1 MSPDEYVPA
10 KVFTVDEANAR
21 LPLVRVIVKDL
32 MQLAAEVTDRKDRLG
47 MLARGKSSSSADVY
61 QAEVDQ
67 IEQELEKD
75 TEKLNGYLQEL
86 LELGV
91 EPKSALDG
99 LVDFPAMIDGKLAY
113 LCWKFDEPE
122 VLYWHALDAGFAGR
136 QSLTADSVAGPDVSD
151 GMLDI

>member
-1 MSPDEYVPA
+1 MSPDEYAPT

-21 LPLVRVIVKDL
+21 LPLVRVIVQDL
-32 MQLAAEVTDRKDRLG
+32 MRLAAEVTDRKDRLN
-47 MLARGKSSSSADVY
+47 MLARGRSSSSSDVY

-75 TEKLNGYLQEL
+75 TERLNEYLHEL
-86 LELGV
+86 LDLGV
-91 EPKSALDG
+91 EPKSATDG

-122 VLYWHALDAGFAGR
+122 VLFWHTLDSGFAGR
-136 QSLTADSVAGPDVSD
+136 QSLTAGSVAGSEDQD
-151 GMLDI
+151 GLLDI